1 MTRKSKSKKRKKKL
15 TATTLVKSAAREH
28 VGMPPPTQRAPD
40 PTKEYR
46 PKHKPTLSKLLGK
59 LDEE

>member
-1 MTRKSKSKKRKKKL
+1 MARKGKRRKQRKL

-40 PTKEYR
+40 PTKAHKE
-46 PKHKPTLSKLLGK
+46 KHKPTLGKMLGK
-59 LDEE
+59 LLAEE